1 MNTPDILKQILSYQM
16 RLIILYDGE
25 EIIGEA
31 PFTDNLDKT
40 TPLRSFTGS
49 PGCHMGV
56 GKLDD
61 GRYYVCY
68 SSDFPEGIVRRKKED
83 GTFEILYRR
92 EDDFGPPY
100 LGEIV
105 SEEKAKDIVMKYNED
120 KYKEI
125 FGHSINEQGPHDD

>member
-1 MNTPDILKQILSYQM
+1 M
-16 RLIILYDGE
+16 RLITLYDGE

-31 PFTDNLDKT
+31 PFTDNLDIT

-56 GKLDD
+56 GKLSD

-83 GTFEILYRR
+83 GTFEILYRC

-100 LGEIV
+100 LGEVV
-105 SEEKAKDIVMKYNED
+105 SEERAKDIVMKYNED
-120 KYKEI
+120 KYEGI
-125 FGHSINEQGPHDD
+125 FGEKPK